1 MRIVLTIFLVS
12 LLHLQGETGTI
23 TGTVQIP
30 KTKKTEIPLGKYRG
44 KISGKV
50 APPSPNVAAVWLEG
64 PNLTAPS
71 KSSRVVLAQ
80 KNYQFSEPLLVV
92 AKGTTITFPNY
103 DPDFHNIYSLS
114 KPKRF
119 DLGRYKA
126 EEKDIPSVTFDKLG
140 FIALRCEIHDHMKA
154 NIIVVDTPHFIT
166 TDANGKFTLKNIPP
180 GNYTLHAQ
188 TDKKHK
194 WKTSITVQARKTTT
208 VKFPAK

>member
-1 MRIVLTIFLVS
+1 M
-12 LLHLQGETGTI
+12 
-23 TGTVQIP
+23 
-30 KTKKTEIPLGKYRG
+30 
-44 KISGKV
+44 
-50 APPSPNVAAVWLEG
+50 
-64 PNLTAPS
+64 
-71 KSSRVVLAQ
+71 VLAQ
-80 KNYQFSEPLLVV
+80 KNYQFSDPLLVV

-103 DPDFHNIYSLS
+103 DPNFHNIYSLS

-194 WKTSITVQARKTTT
+194 WKTSITIQARKTTT